1 MKNLTLHLRLA
12 SLLSLILL
20 ACMATYGQLTPTGDS
35 YTNTAT
41 PTTNYGAKTL
51 LDVESTQTSFIQFN
65 LSSIP
70 SGYTSADI
78 TKATL
83 KLYVNAVTTAGS
95 FNVDYVNGTWT
106 ESTIDASNAPAL
118 GTTIVA
124 SVPLITADKN
134 QYILVDV
141 TAAVQAWLSGTPN
154 DGIALVAN
162 SPLNAS
168 FDAKE
173 NTTTSHAAELDIVFA
188 GGGTI
193 TGVTTASGSGLT
205 GGGTSGTLNLSL
217 TNACAAKQVL
227 QWSGSAW
234 ACASAGTGTIT
245 GVTAGT
251 DLTGGGTSGNVTLN
265 LNTSATNALYAQL
278 GAANTFSSQQTA
290 TVGTGD
296 GPAIYGNQTGAGIG
310 VVGQTVNV
318 FGVAGSETGT
328 TGQPVG
334 VFGQAVAPG
343 GYGVEGNNF
352 AQTGSAVGVYGTSSS
367 SSGYGVQG
375 SSPWIGVFGTG
386 AGSGVS
392 GLTSSTTG
400 IGVEGAATATTG
412 TSQGVLGIA
421 SSPSAVGVY
430 GENASVAGFAEGVYG
445 TSASAIGFGVAGSS
459 PFAGVAGFNNGSFE
473 LAVAG
478 APYGVVGGSAAVGV
492 YGASSGV
499 SATQSTLNSHNSGVW
514 GDYGGATGTGFGVL
528 GTTDNNW
535 AGVFFNDIN
544 TLATIFA
551 ENETTSAGGGVFV
564 GTMPYLGANGQAII
578 GDPGCGA
585 GSGRMAIQLSLNG
598 MSNCNNYT
606 LTGGSNGETY
616 LNAVSGQT
624 VHLRVNNT
632 DSLVAS
638 GSGVNVVG
646 TLSKGGGSFKIDH
659 PLDPANKYLY
669 HSFVESPD
677 MKNIYD
683 GVVELDGRGEALIA
697 LPDWFQSLNE
707 DFRYQLTTIGGYAPV
722 YIAEEVANNQFKIAG
737 GRPGI
742 KVSWQVTGIRHD
754 AFANANRI
762 PVEVEKAPADR
773 GRYLYPEVIGQPAS
787 ARIGYE
793 AISQQ
798 SEQIVHQ
805 ERPSLLRGNA
815 SPARTITL
823 PAPPKRVLP
832 KAAPLRHVA
841 QLSHPAAQASKPE
854 VNQK

>member
-1 MKNLTLHLRLA
+1 
-12 SLLSLILL
+12 
-20 ACMATYGQLTPTGDS
+20 
-35 YTNTAT
+35 
-41 PTTNYGAKTL
+41 
-51 LDVESTQTSFIQFN
+51 
-65 LSSIP
+65 
-70 SGYTSADI
+70 
-78 TKATL
+78 
-83 KLYVNAVTTAGS
+83 
-95 FNVDYVNGTWT
+95 
-106 ESTIDASNAPAL
+106 
-118 GTTIVA
+118 
-124 SVPLITADKN
+124 
-134 QYILVDV
+134 
-141 TAAVQAWLSGTPN
+141 
-154 DGIALVAN
+154 
-162 SPLNAS
+162 
-168 FDAKE
+168 
-173 NTTTSHAAELDIVFA
+173 
-188 GGGTI
+188 
-193 TGVTTASGSGLT
+193 
-205 GGGTSGTLNLSL
+205 
-217 TNACAAKQVL
+217 
-227 QWSGSAW
+227 
-234 ACASAGTGTIT
+234 
-245 GVTAGT
+245 
-251 DLTGGGTSGNVTLN
+251 
-265 LNTSATNALYAQL
+265 
-278 GAANTFSSQQTA
+278 
-290 TVGTGD
+290 
-296 GPAIYGNQTGAGIG
+296 
-310 VVGQTVNV
+310 
-318 FGVAGSETGT
+318 
-328 TGQPVG
+328 
-334 VFGQAVAPG
+334 
-343 GYGVEGNNF
+343 
-352 AQTGSAVGVYGTSSS
+352 
-367 SSGYGVQG
+367 
-375 SSPWIGVFGTG
+375 
-386 AGSGVS
+386 
-392 GLTSSTTG
+392 
-400 IGVEGAATATTG
+400 
-412 TSQGVLGIA
+412 
-421 SSPSAVGVY
+421 
-430 GENASVAGFAEGVYG
+430 
-445 TSASAIGFGVAGSS
+445 
-459 PFAGVAGFNNGSFE
+459 
-473 LAVAG
+473 
-478 APYGVVGGSAAVGV
+478 
-492 YGASSGV
+492 
-499 SATQSTLNSHNSGVW
+499 
-514 GDYGGATGTGFGVL
+514 
-528 GTTDNNW
+528 
-535 AGVFFNDIN
+535 
-544 TLATIFA
+544 
-551 ENETTSAGGGVFV
+551 
-564 GTMPYLGANGQAII
+564 MPYLGANGQAII